1 MQCEMCGSEIIGKPN
16 RIIVEG
22 TELAVCGGCARYGKE
37 VKSSEPK
44 NFFSGFKRVTK
55 AKKSIF
61 DSISD
66 ELVSDYGAKI
76 RIARQQRGWSS
87 EELAKKIN
95 EKESLLKKVERED
108 ITPED
113 ALIKKL
119 ESVLSIELTEGIT
132 EANVS
137 GKKGRS
143 TLTLGDVVN
152 VKRK

>member
-1 MQCEMCGSEIIGKPN
+1 MCGSEIIGKPN

-22 TELAVCGGCARYGKE
+22 SELAVCGGCVRYGKE
-37 VKSSEPK
+37 VASNEPK
-44 NFFSGFKRVTK
+44 SFFSGFKGGTK
-55 AKKSIF
+55 PKRSIF

-66 ELVSDYGAKI
+66 ELVPEYGAKI
-76 RIARQQRGWSS
+76 RTARQRRGWSS

-95 EKESLLKKVERED
+95 EKESLMKKVERED

-119 ESVLSIELTEGIT
+119 ESALSIKLKEGIT
-132 EANVS
+132 EANLG

-143 TLTLGDVVN
+143 ALTLGDIVN